1 MDQTNGRDR
10 DRCSSNLQ
18 GLRGSSGYFIVRG
31 LETKAGHTLRPYPSN
46 WEQSM
51 SWRDKANE
59 DCQMCQVLYRD
70 DGAPLGVSV
79 PGCRSAG
86 NAIYG
91 PDMVV
96 PNHPFVALLQVILI
110 DITLAG
116 DNAIVVGLAAS
127 RVAPSKRSKV
137 VFWGIVGAVVL
148 RVLLAAVTLQLIAIV
163 GLTLAGGILLLWVC
177 WKLARELGLLRGARS
192 GAPDLELAQR
202 PMPFWSAVVQIIVAD
217 VSMSLD
223 NVLAVAGAAK
233 GSLVVLVAGLAFSI
247 ALMAAAA
254 TLVAKLLARHRWVAW
269 LGLAIILYVAVEMIW
284 RGALELGLDRQI

>member
-1 MDQTNGRDR
+1 M
-10 DRCSSNLQ
+10 
-18 GLRGSSGYFIVRG
+18 
-31 LETKAGHTLRPYPSN
+31 
-46 WEQSM
+46 
-51 SWRDKANE
+51 
-59 DCQMCQVLYRD
+59 
-70 DGAPLGVSV
+70 
-79 PGCRSAG
+79 
-86 NAIYG
+86 
-91 PDMVV
+91 
-96 PNHPFVALLQVILI
+96 
-110 DITLAG
+110 
-116 DNAIVVGLAAS
+116 
-127 RVAPSKRSKV
+127 
-137 VFWGIVGAVVL
+137 L

>member
-1 MDQTNGRDR
+1 M
-10 DRCSSNLQ
+10 L
-18 GLRGSSGYFIVRG
+18 
-31 LETKAGHTLRPYPSN
+31 
-46 WEQSM
+46 
-51 SWRDKANE
+51 
-59 DCQMCQVLYRD
+59 
-70 DGAPLGVSV
+70 
-79 PGCRSAG
+79 
-86 NAIYG
+86 YG

>member
-1 MDQTNGRDR
+1 
-10 DRCSSNLQ
+10 
-18 GLRGSSGYFIVRG
+18 
-31 LETKAGHTLRPYPSN
+31 
-46 WEQSM
+46 
-51 SWRDKANE
+51 
-59 DCQMCQVLYRD
+59 
-70 DGAPLGVSV
+70 
-79 PGCRSAG
+79 
-86 NAIYG
+86 
-91 PDMVV
+91 MVV
-96 PNHPFVALLQVILI
+96 ADHPLVALLQVILI

-127 RVAPSKRSKV
+127 RVASDKRSRV
-137 VFWGIVGAVVL
+137 MFCGIAGAVVL

-177 WKLARELGLLRGARS
+177 WKIARELRTFRGERS
-192 GAPDLELAQR
+192 SAAGQAPDPEQQ
-202 PMPFWSAVVQIIVAD
+202 PMPFWSGVVQIIVAD

-284 RGALELGLDRQI
+284 RGALELGLERRI